1 MAPPC
6 ICWPNVKLFL
16 ELFPSSCFLCQ
27 QPATFY
33 CYRVSSFSAPCPVIC
48 SGSALPAPGRA
59 WDYNR
64 CSWRSCACVC
74 GTTTCSKQLESLPP
88 VSIVMVGGGS
98 GGPHTGTT
106 AIWNLNCQSLWSVRV
121 LVSDWKHLEALMTG
135 LKESKL
141 LTCPTIKALRL

>member
-64 CSWRSCACVC
+64 CSWRSMGHDGCLCVWNHNMLKATWIAAPGLDC
-74 GTTTCSKQLESLPP
+74 HGGRGVWRATHRHHCYLESQLSEL
-88 VSIVMVGGGS
+88 VVGS
-98 GGPHTGTT
+98 STG
-106 AIWNLNCQSLWSVRV
+106 IW
-121 LVSDWKHLEALMTG
+121 LEASWGIDEG
-135 LKESKL
+135 LEGIETVDL
-141 LTCPTIKALRL
+141 ADN